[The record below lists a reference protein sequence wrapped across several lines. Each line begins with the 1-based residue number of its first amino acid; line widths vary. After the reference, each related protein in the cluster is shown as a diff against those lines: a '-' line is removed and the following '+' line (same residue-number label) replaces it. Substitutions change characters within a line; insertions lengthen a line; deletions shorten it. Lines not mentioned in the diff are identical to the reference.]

1 MKNLFCRR
9 WLSVLSVLWVLSVL
23 LGAMSLGTAQ
33 AQTTYKCGNSYS
45 QTPCDA
51 GKVIDTQDQRTAA
64 QKEQADQ
71 STRNSEKAAQNLAAE
86 RNLRERREEAQI
98 RREKAA
104 EKAEA
109 AKKKVHRTP
118 LKPHV
123 GKKLKPEK
131 AANPA
136 KPSKPAKAAKP

>member
-1 MKNLFCRR
+1 MKNLFSRR
-9 WLSVLSVLWVLSVL
+9 MLWVL
-23 LGAMSLGTAQ
+23 LGALALGSAN

-71 STRNSEKAAQNLAAE
+71 STRGSEKAAQNLAAE
-86 RNLRERREEAQI
+86 RNLRERREQAQI
-98 RREKAA
+98 RRDKAA

-109 AKKKVHRTP
+109 AKKKIHRTP
-118 LKPHV
+118 LKPHM
-123 GKKLKPEK
+123 GKNLKPEM
-131 AANPA
+131 AATPATPA
-136 KPSKPAKAAKP
+136 KPAKPTKP